1 MGREKK
7 LGFGAQGRHLKG
19 DRTAWEGNG
28 SHFFRPH
35 PTALDPTKF
44 SSVGKRCYLFGS
56 FPFQFSSVL
65 LISFSLQFSS
75 PQFQFTSL
83 RFTSVRFISLRFA
96 SIPLSFQFSSVQ
108 PSSVQLLVTSRAV
121 AVHFSVG
128 EGTVL
133 FVSFPSQFSPVR
145 FTSLRFTSLRLASDR
160 FGSVQFGSDPTLLL
174 SEQNVQ
180 SASVQSEPDHR
191 TPLGV
196 GNRPFSLI
204 RHTF

>member
-28 SHFFRPH
+28 SHFFRP
-35 PTALDPTKF
+35 
-44 SSVGKRCYLFGS
+44 VGKRCYLFGS

-65 LISFSLQFSS
+65 LISFSLQFIS

-83 RFTSVRFISLRFA
+83 RFTPVRFISLRFA

-133 FVSFPSQFSPVR
+133 FVSFPSRFSPVR
-145 FTSLRFTSLRLASDR
+145 LTSLRFTSLRLA
-160 FGSVQFGSDPTLLL
+160 
-174 SEQNVQ
+174 
-180 SASVQSEPDHR
+180 
-191 TPLGV
+191 
-196 GNRPFSLI
+196 
-204 RHTF
+204 